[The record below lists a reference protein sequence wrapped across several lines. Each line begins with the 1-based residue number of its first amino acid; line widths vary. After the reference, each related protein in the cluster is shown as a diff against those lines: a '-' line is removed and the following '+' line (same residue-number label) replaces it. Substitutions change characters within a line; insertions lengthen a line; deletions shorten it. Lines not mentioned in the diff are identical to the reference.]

1 MNKNICKKL
10 RKLRSAK
17 QLEMIKLKLK
27 MMTRYLNSQ
36 MKMMIFQKRINLD
49 KWDIN

>member
-1 MNKNICKKL
+1 MKKNIYKKL

-17 QLEMIKLKLK
+17 QLEMIKLKLN

-49 KWDIN
+49 KWDIS